1 MRITLRQLQV
11 FAAIAQRSNVTL
23 ASQHLFLSQAATS
36 MALADLERQIDCQL
50 FDRQGK
56 RLLINETGRLLLP
69 HAIELL
75 ERAQEF
81 ERLARKGDGVP
92 LHLGASSTVGN
103 YLLPRIMGLFMR
115 EQPESR
121 LSLEVANTEQII
133 GRVLGL
139 EIDLG
144 LIEGQCHDERLE
156 VIPWRSDELVLC
168 CAPDNPLLQLA
179 EVSPED
185 LVKADWILREP
196 GSGTREYFEQALS
209 EVLPA
214 PVKVR
219 LELGHT
225 EAIKQA
231 VAAGLG
237 ISCLSRLALA
247 ESLAH
252 GSLAELA
259 TPFLNLH
266 RQLFLLVHKDKY
278 RTNSLNSFIQFC
290 QKFN

>member
-23 ASQHLFLSQAATS
+23 ASQQLFLSQAATS
-36 MALADLERQIDCQL
+36 MALADLERQLDCQL

-56 RLLINETGRLLLP
+56 RLLLNESGRRLLP
-69 HAIELL
+69 HAVELL

-81 ERLARKGDGVP
+81 ERLARQGEGVP

-133 GRVLGL
+133 QRVAGL

-144 LIEGQCHDERLE
+144 LIEGPCHDERME
-156 VIPWRSDELVLC
+156 VLPWRCDELVIC
-168 CAPDNPLLQLA
+168 CAPGHPLLA
-179 EVSPED
+179 IDAIEPED
-185 LVKADWILREP
+185 LLKADWILREP
-196 GSGTREYFEQALS
+196 GSGTRENFEQALS
-209 EVLPA
+209 EVLPS
-214 PVKVR
+214 PVRVR

-237 ISCLSRLALA
+237 ISCLSRLAIADALA
-247 ESLAH
+247 Y
-252 GSLAELA
+252 GSLAELN
-259 TPFLNLH
+259 TPFLDLT
-266 RQLFLLVHKDKY
+266 RQLSLLVHKDKY
-278 RTNSLNSFIQFC
+278 RPSALSNFLQFC
-290 QKFN
+290 LQFD